1 MRNSILFI
9 TLIVLAECM
18 SQAQTT
24 QPATQQPLT
33 LQNHSDSLQYSLGVY
48 LGQWLVNNELA
59 ITNAGLFTRG
69 LNDALQQQPTAL
81 PDSVVNSLVAAGQQS
96 AQNKKNREMEQQLF
110 ASLKNKPGIG
120 VLPDGVHYIVL
131 KEGNGLRPAPNDT
144 VVVNAVGVFP
154 DGTVF
159 ENTYK
164 SKKPLTMVTSNM
176 IPGLNETVQLMPEG
190 SMWRIFIPSKLAYGE
205 KGLPG
210 IIPPNTA
217 LVYEVSLEKVKEGKR

>member
-1 MRNSILFI
+1 
-9 TLIVLAECM
+9 
-18 SQAQTT
+18 
-24 QPATQQPLT
+24 
-33 LQNHSDSLQYSLGVY
+33 
-48 LGQWLVNNELA
+48 
-59 ITNAGLFTRG
+59 
-69 LNDALQQQPTAL
+69 
-81 PDSVVNSLVAAGQQS
+81 
-96 AQNKKNREMEQQLF
+96 
-110 ASLKNKPGIG
+110 
-120 VLPDGVHYIVL
+120 
-131 KEGNGLRPAPNDT
+131 
-144 VVVNAVGVFP
+144 VVNAVGVFP

-190 SMWRIFIPSKLAYGE
+190 SLWRIFIPSKLAYGE

>member
-1 MRNSILFI
+1 MKYFLPTIIIILIFI
-9 TLIVLAECM
+9 TLPA
-18 SQAQTT
+18 QAQTA
-24 QPATQQPLT
+24 QPVT
-33 LQNHSDSLQYSLGVY
+33 LQSHSDSLQYSLGAY

-81 PDSVVNSLVAAGQQS
+81 PDSVMNSLVAAGQQA

-110 ASLKNKPGIG
+110 ASLKDKPGIG
-120 VLPDGVHYIVL
+120 ALPDGVHYIVL
-131 KEGNGLRPAPNDT
+131 KQGDGRRPAPNDT

-164 SKKPLTMVTSNM
+164 SKKPLTLVTSNM
-176 IPGLNETVQLMPEG
+176 IPGLNESVQLMPAG
-190 SMWRIFIPSKLAYGE
+190 SLWRIFIPSKLAYGE